1 MTENDKN
8 RFLKPVLFIG
18 VVFLI
23 LAIVNRII
31 ANPEK
36 TIFNLVDLPISV
48 FCFLLG
54 YSLSKIL
61 RS

>member
-8 RFLKPVLFIG
+8 KLLKPVLFIG

-23 LAIVNRII
+23 LAIINRII

-36 TIFNLVDLPISV
+36 LFSI
-48 FCFLLG
+48 
-54 YSLSKIL
+54 
-61 RS
+61 